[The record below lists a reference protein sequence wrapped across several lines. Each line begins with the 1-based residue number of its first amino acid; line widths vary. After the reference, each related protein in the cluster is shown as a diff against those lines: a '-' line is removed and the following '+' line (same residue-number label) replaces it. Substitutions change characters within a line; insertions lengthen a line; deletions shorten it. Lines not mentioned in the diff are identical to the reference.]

1 MSVFD
6 VRKSGDNEV
15 TRIQFADTSAGYG
28 CSLVKDSEGDVTLV
42 DYEDEWASTI
52 ATKQDAE
59 NLIKA
64 LQKAIELGWFNA

>member
-1 MSVFD
+1 MSTFD
-6 VRKSGDNEV
+6 VRNTKDNEV
-15 TRIQFADTSAGYG
+15 VKITFADSNSGYG
-28 CSLVKDSEGDVTLV
+28 CSIAKNSYGDVTLF
-42 DYEDEWASTI
+42 DCEEDWASSI

>member
-1 MSVFD
+1 MSTFD
-6 VRKSGDNEV
+6 VRNTVDNEV
-15 TRIQFADTSAGYG
+15 TRIQFADPTAGCG

-42 DYEDEWASTI
+42 DYEDDWASNI

-64 LQKAIELGWFNA
+64 LQKAIELGWFD

>member
-1 MSVFD
+1 MSTFD
-6 VRKSGDNEV
+6 VRNTKDNEV
-15 TRIQFADTSAGYG
+15 VKITFADKTAGYG
-28 CSLVKDSEGDVTLV
+28 CSLVKESEGGVALV
-42 DYEDEWASTI
+42 DCEDNFASYV